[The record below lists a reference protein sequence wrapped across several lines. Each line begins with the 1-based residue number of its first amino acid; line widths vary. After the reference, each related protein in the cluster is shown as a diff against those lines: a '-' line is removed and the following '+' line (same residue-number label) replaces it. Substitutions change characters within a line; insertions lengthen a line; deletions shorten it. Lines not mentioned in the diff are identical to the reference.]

1 MRTALIALT
10 AMLCLASAAP
20 GQRLPASSAANSP
33 GRPVI
38 LLVHGRGLLGHD
50 TSATRKMWMDALD
63 HGTRSLVKRD
73 PYDDADVRVV
83 WYADALDPRSQ
94 AGCDYAAADPRARRD
109 ARTDEGVKTLMSIAG
124 GLLTALSSAV
134 SDSESGMEVRGLAAD
149 ASFLSDARRRCAA
162 EQRLGDAIGRA
173 RHEGR
178 PVILVAHSLGA
189 VVAYDYLSSRPDSAV
204 VQRFVTLGS
213 PLGAPGLRN
222 LLIGGDSTDVLAK
235 PAGVKEWVNV
245 RHADDNLAVPV
256 PVARDTVVDR
266 PADEPDPHE
275 LVGYLRGKLV
285 AREILNGWCA
295 AFATDRPQG
304 CIGIVS
310 R

>member
-1 MRTALIALT
+1 
-10 AMLCLASAAP
+10 
-20 GQRLPASSAANSP
+20 
-33 GRPVI
+33 
-38 LLVHGRGLLGHD
+38 LLGHD
-50 TSATRKMWMDALD
+50 TIATRKMWMDALAR
-63 HGTRSLVKRD
+63 GARSLVKD
-73 PYDDADVRVV
+73 VPYVDDDVRVV
-83 WYADALDPRSQ
+83 WYADVLDPRSQ

-124 GLLTALSSAV
+124 GLLSALSEAV
-134 SDSESGMEVRGLAAD
+134 SDTASSVEVRGLAAD

-173 RHEGR
+173 RREGR

-189 VVAYDYLSSRPDSAV
+189 VVAYDYLSSRADSGV

-213 PLGAPGLRN
+213 PLGAAGLRS

-235 PAGVKEWVNV
+235 PAGVTEWINI
-245 RHADDNLAVPV
+245 RHTDDNLAVPV
-256 PVARDTVVDR
+256 SVARDTAVDR
-266 PADEPDPHE
+266 PTDEPDPHE

-295 AFATDRPQG
+295 AFAADRPQG
-304 CIGIVS
+304 CMGVGS